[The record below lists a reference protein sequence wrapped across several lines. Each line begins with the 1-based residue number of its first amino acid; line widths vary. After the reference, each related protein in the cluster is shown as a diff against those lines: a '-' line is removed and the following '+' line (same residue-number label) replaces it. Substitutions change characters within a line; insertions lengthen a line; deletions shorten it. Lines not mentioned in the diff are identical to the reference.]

1 MEIFYNG
8 LSLTKNVINN
18 LFGQQCEPWQVA
30 SITASSLLTSIWIWN
45 FIVQD
50 ESKFVSVTIY

>member
-45 FIVQD
+45 FVVQD